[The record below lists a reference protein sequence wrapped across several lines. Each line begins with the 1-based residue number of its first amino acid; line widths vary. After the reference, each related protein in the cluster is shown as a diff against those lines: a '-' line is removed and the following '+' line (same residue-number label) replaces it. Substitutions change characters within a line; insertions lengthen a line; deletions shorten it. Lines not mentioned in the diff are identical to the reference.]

1 MTKAALDRW
10 TRDYMRNLDRR
21 IQQRKFDH
29 GLAEFLK
36 GCADLRRSKER
47 VSVTSK
53 ERAYEQ
59 HKSMQRLTG
68 RPVPIRVVLDKFRIL
83 SADVVLP
90 RDEADVTR
98 WRTHVAGLA
107 RQHGIAVEYCVIAQ
121 QNGYAFAAAGSTRA
135 RIEVPAIT
143 NVAAYACVL
152 HEIGHCL
159 NRCQKDHRTVK
170 SSDGRRTF
178 CVRCELQAW
187 AWAIAH
193 AEPHWTRA
201 MHRELAESLPS
212 YRKDATASEQ
222 AEIDRMCDGRTY
234 FDARIARLREDV

>member
-21 IQQRKFDH
+21 IQRNTFDQQ
-29 GLAEFLK
+29 LAEYLK
-36 GCADLRRSKER
+36 GCADLRRSKELA
-47 VSVTSK
+47 SVTSK
-53 ERAYEQ
+53 ESAYAH

-68 RPVPIRVVLDKFRIL
+68 RPVPIQVVLDKFRIL

-90 RDEADVTR
+90 RDEADVRR
-98 WRTHVAGLA
+98 WRAHVAGLA
-107 RQHGIAVEYCVIAQ
+107 RQHGIAIEYCVIAQ
-121 QNGYAFAAAGSTRA
+121 QNGYAFAAAGSPRA
-135 RIEVPAIT
+135 RIEAPAIT

-159 NRCQKDHRTVK
+159 NRCQKEHRTVK
-170 SSDGRRTF
+170 SADGRRTF

-187 AWAIAH
+187 AWAIEH
-193 AEPHWTRA
+193 AVPHWTRA

-212 YRKDATASEQ
+212 YRNQATTLEQ
-222 AEIDRMCDGRTY
+222 AEIDRMCDKRTY
-234 FDARIARLREDV
+234 FDARIARLRKDL